1 VAPMKYT
8 FFQGGGEM
16 GERAASFPWEDTSLG
31 SPDQWPQSL
40 KTALSIV
47 LRSKFPMFLW
57 WGKDL
62 IQFYNDAYLPGLGN
76 DGMHPAIFG
85 RRAADSWPDAWN
97 IIEPLIRQVLQ
108 GESVFF
114 EDMVVPNMRNGQL
127 VDTYWTF
134 SYSPVVDDMQQV
146 AGVIVCCI
154 ETTEKVLSMRKL
166 KERSELLE
174 LNETLLQEK
183 IRERTAEL
191 ESAHQSLLAANQYLQ
206 NIINLCKEPIQV
218 LQPVYE
224 GDTIVDFR
232 FALTNAAYASYA
244 GTTPAELYGKRVG
257 DVFPGYFE
265 TSSFTKVVEVFITGI
280 AQTWEIHYEADGL
293 NLHNLMSAT
302 RMNDEV
308 VVYFTDFT
316 AMKNLQLEL
325 MLNIGE
331 LERSNQHLEEFA
343 HAASHD
349 LKEPIRKV
357 KVFTG
362 QLRKKMDH
370 SISREEND
378 LLDRIESASDRM
390 GLLVEDLLQYSHVS
404 HVPREKDKIDLN
416 DVVAQVLQDLDLDIQ
431 ESGTK
436 LNVGRLPVINGYRRQ
451 LQQMFQNLI
460 SNAIKY
466 RRASVPPQIDISCRT
481 REIDFKK
488 YYEISI
494 SDNGIG
500 FDPQYAEKI
509 FHMFTRLHS
518 KAEYSGTGVGLSIV
532 KKVVENHK
540 GFITATSEP
549 GKGSTFTIQL
559 PA

>member
-1 VAPMKYT
+1 MKYT

-16 GERAASFPWEDTSLG
+16 GEMANAFPWENTSLG
-31 SPDQWPQSL
+31 SPDHWPQSL

-85 RRAADSWPDAWN
+85 RRAAESWPNAWN
-97 IIEPLIRQVLQ
+97 IIEPLIKKVLQ

-114 EDMVVPNMRNGQL
+114 EDLVVPNMRNGQL

-134 SYSPVVDDMQQV
+134 SYSPVMDEEQQV
-146 AGVIVCCI
+146 GGVIVSCI

-166 KERSELLE
+166 KERSEMLE
-174 LNETLLQEK
+174 LNESLLQEK

-224 GDTIVDFR
+224 GETIVDFR

-244 GTTPAELYGKRVG
+244 GTTPPELYGKRVG

-265 TSSFTKVVEVFITGI
+265 TSSFTKVVEVFNSGI
-280 AQTWEIHYEADGL
+280 AQSWEIHYEADGL

-302 RMNDEV
+302 RMNNEV

-370 SISREEND
+370 TISREEND

-404 HVPREKDKIDLN
+404 HVPREKDKIDVN
-416 DVVAQVLQDLDLDIQ
+416 EVVAQVLQDLDLDIQ

-488 YYEISI
+488 YYEISV

>member
-1 VAPMKYT
+1 
-8 FFQGGGEM
+8 
-16 GERAASFPWEDTSLG
+16 
-31 SPDQWPQSL
+31 
-40 KTALSIV
+40 
-47 LRSKFPMFLW
+47 
-57 WGKDL
+57 
-62 IQFYNDAYLPGLGN
+62 
-76 DGMHPAIFG
+76 
-85 RRAADSWPDAWN
+85 
-97 IIEPLIRQVLQ
+97 
-108 GESVFF
+108 
-114 EDMVVPNMRNGQL
+114 
-127 VDTYWTF
+127 
-134 SYSPVVDDMQQV
+134 
-146 AGVIVCCI
+146 
-154 ETTEKVLSMRKL
+154 
-166 KERSELLE
+166 
-174 LNETLLQEK
+174 
-183 IRERTAEL
+183 
-191 ESAHQSLLAANQYLQ
+191 
-206 NIINLCKEPIQV
+206 
-218 LQPVYE
+218 
-224 GDTIVDFR
+224 
-232 FALTNAAYASYA
+232 
-244 GTTPAELYGKRVG
+244 
-257 DVFPGYFE
+257 
-265 TSSFTKVVEVFITGI
+265 
-280 AQTWEIHYEADGL
+280 
-293 NLHNLMSAT
+293 
-302 RMNDEV
+302 
-308 VVYFTDFT
+308 
-316 AMKNLQLEL
+316 MKNLQLEL

>member
-1 VAPMKYT
+1 MKYS
-8 FFQGGGEM
+8 FLDGGGEM
-16 GERAASFPWEDTSLG
+16 GGMANTFPWEHTSLG
-31 SPDQWPQSL
+31 SPDTWPQSL
-40 KTALSIV
+40 KTSLSIV
-47 LRSKFPMFLW
+47 LRSRFPMFLW

-62 IQFYNDAYLPGLGN
+62 IQFYNDAYVPGLGN

-85 RRAADSWPDAWN
+85 RRAEESWPNAWN
-97 IIEPLIRQVLQ
+97 IIEPLIRRVMA
-108 GESVFF
+108 GESVYF
-114 EDMVVPNMRNGQL
+114 EDMVVPNMRNGEL

-134 SYSPVVDDMQQV
+134 SYSPVSDESNHV
-146 AGVIVCCI
+146 AGIIVSCI
-154 ETTEKVLSMRKL
+154 DTTEKVLSLRKL
-166 KERSELLE
+166 KERSALLE
-174 LNETLLQEK
+174 FNETVLQDR

-191 ESAHQSLLAANQYLQ
+191 ETVHQSLIGANQYLQ

-218 LQPVYE
+218 LQPVYD
-224 GDTIVDFR
+224 GGVIVDFL
-232 FALTNAAYASYA
+232 FVLTNAAYAGYA
-244 GTTPAELYGKRVG
+244 RSTPAELRGKRVG
-257 DVFPGYFE
+257 EVFPGYFE
-265 TSSFTKVVEVFITGI
+265 TSSFTKVVEVFNSGI
-280 AQTWEIHYEADGL
+280 AATWEIHYEADGL

-436 LNVGRLPVINGYRRQ
+436 LNISRLPVINGYRRQ

-500 FDPQYAEKI
+500 FDAQYAEKI

-549 GKGSTFTIQL
+549 GIGSTFTIQL

>member
-1 VAPMKYT
+1 MKHT

-16 GERAASFPWEDTSLG
+16 GEMANAFPWENTSLG
-31 SPDQWPQSL
+31 SPDHWPQSL

-85 RRAADSWPDAWN
+85 RRAADSWPNAWN
-97 IIEPLIRQVLQ
+97 IIEPLIKQVLQ

-134 SYSPVVDDMQQV
+134 SYSPVMDEMQQV
-146 AGVIVCCI
+146 AGVIVSCI
-154 ETTEKVLSMRKL
+154 ETTEKVISLRKL
-166 KERSELLE
+166 KERSEVLE
-174 LNETLLQEK
+174 LNESLLQEK

-191 ESAHQSLLAANQYLQ
+191 ESAHRSLLEANQYLQ

-224 GDTIVDFR
+224 GNTIVDFR

-244 GTTPAELYGKRVG
+244 GATPAELYGKRVG

-265 TSSFTKVVEVFITGI
+265 TSSFTKVVEVFKSGI

-302 RMNDEV
+302 RMNNEV

-370 SISREEND
+370 TISREEND

-390 GLLVEDLLQYSHVS
+390 GQLVEDLLQYSHVS
-404 HVPREKDKIDLN
+404 HVPREKDKIDVN
-416 DVVAQVLQDLDLDIQ
+416 EVVAQVLQDLDLDIQ
-431 ESGTK
+431 ESGTR

-466 RRASVPPQIDISCRT
+466 RRASVSPQIDISCRT

-488 YYEISI
+488 YYEISV

-500 FDPQYAEKI
+500 FDPQYAERI

-549 GKGSTFTIQL
+549 GNGSTFTIQL